1 MSTAL
6 MWDRLAIAQI
16 WTNVVK
22 NIVLRVSSTILI
34 HKMCVP
40 KAGMH
45 I

>member
-22 NIVLRVSSTILI
+22 NTVLRVSSILI